1 MCTEPEFFVSGRAE
15 FDIKSKKTG
24 IRPNIFK
31 NLFSGYAYDSDC
43 IYINGTGTSE
53 YEFYIQLNR
62 CGTLGG
68 SDHNKKRDAKYKNT
82 EPTVR
87 LLFLYT
93 VFYFQISILKDYT
106 LVLLFIQTILFKL

>member
-1 MCTEPEFFVSGRAE
+1 M
-15 FDIKSKKTG
+15 
-24 IRPNIFK
+24 
-31 NLFSGYAYDSDC
+31 
-43 IYINGTGTSE
+43 NGTGANE

-87 LLFLYT
+87 RKNFDFPLKFQKLHLNLWLFG
-93 VFYFQISILKDYT
+93 VMKEKIFQIVEI
-106 LVLLFIQTILFKL
+106 

>member
-1 MCTEPEFFVSGRAE
+1 MCAETEFFVSGWAE
-15 FDIKSKKTG
+15 FDIKSKKSG

-87 LLFLYT
+87 L
-93 VFYFQISILKDYT
+93 QNKDWCIKKYQN
-106 LVLLFIQTILFKL
+106 LWGKNWNFEQN